1 MKKKTLLIIIIIFAL
16 FCFVVLLKG
25 LSNSNTYVP
34 DTKVGKQ
41 LLSFKAKKL
50 FNNEEVISDELFFE
64 NKIYLL
70 NLWASWCV
78 PCRTEHHILMKLSSN
93 PSVRIIGLNYK
104 DDLINAKKFINQM
117 GNPYSEILID
127 NDGTISIELGAYGV
141 PETFLIDENRI
152 ILKKFVGPIN
162 DKSLK
167 EVESLLK

>member
-1 MKKKTLLIIIIIFAL
+1 MKKKTLLIIITIFVL

-50 FNNEEVISDELFFE
+50 FNNEEVISDDLFFE

-78 PCRTEHHILMKLSSN
+78 PCRTEHQILMKLSSN
-93 PSVRIIGLNYK
+93 PSIKIIGLNYK
-104 DDLINAKKFINQM
+104 DDLKNAKKFINEM
-117 GNPYSEILID
+117 GNPYSEIVID

-167 EVESLLK
+167 EIESLVK

>member
-41 LLSFKAKKL
+41 LLSFKTKKL

>member
-41 LLSFKAKKL
+41 LLSFKTKKL

-162 DKSLK
+162 DQFLK

>member
-1 MKKKTLLIIIIIFAL
+1 MKKKTLLIIITIFVL

-34 DTKVGKQ
+34 STKVGKQ

-93 PSVRIIGLNYK
+93 PSIKIIGLNYK
-104 DDLINAKKFINQM
+104 DDLKNAKKFINEM
-117 GNPYSEILID
+117 GNPYSEIVID
-127 NDGTISIELGAYGV
+127 NDGTISIELGAYGI
-141 PETFLIDENRI
+141 PETFIIGKNKI

-167 EVESLLK
+167 EIESLLK

>member
-1 MKKKTLLIIIIIFAL
+1 MKKKTLLIIITIFVL

-34 DTKVGKQ
+34 STKVGKQ

-64 NKIYLL
+64 NKIYVL

-78 PCRTEHHILMKLSSN
+78 PCRIEHPNLMQLSSN

-104 DDLINAKKFINQM
+104 DELTNAKKFINEM

-127 NDGTISIELGAYGV
+127 NDGTISIELGAYGI
-141 PETFLIDENRI
+141 PETFIIDKNKI
-152 ILKKFVGPIN
+152 IIKKFVGPIN
-162 DKSLK
+162 EQSIK
-167 EVESLLK
+167 EIESLLK

>member
-1 MKKKTLLIIIIIFAL
+1 MKKKTLLIIITIFVL

-34 DTKVGKQ
+34 NTKIGKQ

-93 PSVRIIGLNYK
+93 PSIKIIGLNYK
-104 DDLINAKKFINQM
+104 DDLTNAKKFINEM
-117 GNPYSEILID
+117 GNPYSEVLID
-127 NDGTISIELGAYGV
+127 NDGTISIELGAYGI
-141 PETFLIDENRI
+141 PETFVIDKNKI

-162 DKSLK
+162 DQSLK
-167 EVESLLK
+167 EIESLLK

>member
-1 MKKKTLLIIIIIFAL
+1 MKKKTLLIIITIFVL

-34 DTKVGKQ
+34 NTKVGKQ

-78 PCRTEHHILMKLSSN
+78 PCRTEHHNLMQLSSN
-93 PSVRIIGLNYK
+93 PSIRIIGLNYK
-104 DDLINAKKFINQM
+104 DDLTNAKKFINQM
-117 GNPYSEILID
+117 GNPYSEIIID
-127 NDGTISIELGAYGV
+127 KDGTISIELGAYGI
-141 PETFLIDENRI
+141 PETFVIDKNKI

-162 DKSLK
+162 DQSLK
-167 EVESLLK
+167 EIESLLK

>member
-1 MKKKTLLIIIIIFAL
+1 MKKKTLLIIITIFVL

-25 LSNSNTYVP
+25 LSNSNTYIP
-34 DTKVGKQ
+34 NTKVGKQ

-70 NLWASWCV
+70 NIWASWCV
-78 PCRTEHHILMKLSSN
+78 PCRTEHHILMQLSNN

-117 GNPYSEILID
+117 GNPYSEIFID
-127 NDGTISIELGAYGV
+127 NDGTISIELGAYGI
-141 PETFLIDENRI
+141 PETFIIDKNKV

-162 DKSLK
+162 DQSLK
-167 EVESLLK
+167 EIESLLK

>member
-1 MKKKTLLIIIIIFAL
+1 MKKKTLLIIITIIVL

-25 LSNSNTYVP
+25 LSNSNTYIP
-34 DTKVGKQ
+34 NTKVGKQ

-70 NLWASWCV
+70 NIWASWCV
-78 PCRTEHHILMKLSSN
+78 PCRTEHHILMQLSNN

-117 GNPYSEILID
+117 GNPYSEIFID
-127 NDGTISIELGAYGV
+127 NDGTISIELGAYGI
-141 PETFLIDENRI
+141 PETFIIDKNKV

-162 DKSLK
+162 DQSLK
-167 EVESLLK
+167 EIESLLK

>member
-1 MKKKTLLIIIIIFAL
+1 MKKKTLLIIITIFVL
-16 FCFVVLLKG
+16 FCFVVFLKG

-162 DKSLK
+162 DQFLK

>member
-1 MKKKTLLIIIIIFAL
+1 MKKKTLLIIITIFVL

-93 PSVRIIGLNYK
+93 PSIKIIGLNYK
-104 DDLINAKKFINQM
+104 DDLKNAKKFINEM
-117 GNPYSEILID
+117 GNPYSEIVID
-127 NDGTISIELGAYGV
+127 NDGTISIELGAYGI
-141 PETFLIDENRI
+141 PETFIIDKNKI
-152 ILKKFVGPIN
+152 ILKKFVGPLSPQ
-162 DKSLK
+162 SLK
-167 EVESLLK
+167 EIESIIK

>member
-1 MKKKTLLIIIIIFAL
+1 MKKKTLLIIITIFVL

-78 PCRTEHHILMKLSSN
+78 PCRTEHPLLMQLSNN
-93 PSVRIIGLNYK
+93 PSIRIIGLNYK
-104 DDLINAKKFINQM
+104 DDLTNAKKFINQM

-127 NDGTISIELGAYGV
+127 NDGTISIELGAYGI
-141 PETFLIDENRI
+141 PETFIIDKNKI

-162 DKSLK
+162 DQSLK
-167 EVESLLK
+167 EIESLLK

>member
-1 MKKKTLLIIIIIFAL
+1 MKKKTLLIIITIFVI

-70 NLWASWCV
+70 NIWASWCV
-78 PCRTEHHILMKLSSN
+78 PCRTEHPNLMQLSSN
-93 PSVRIIGLNYK
+93 SSIRIIGLNYK
-104 DDLINAKKFINQM
+104 DDLTNAKKFINQM
-117 GNPYSEILID
+117 GNPYSEIIID
-127 NDGTISIELGAYGV
+127 KDGTISIDLGAYGI
-141 PETFLIDENRI
+141 PETFIIDKNKKV
-152 ILKKFVGPIN
+152 LKKFVGPIN
-162 DKSLK
+162 DQSLK
-167 EVESLLK
+167 EIESLLK

>member
-1 MKKKTLLIIIIIFAL
+1 MKKKTLLIIITIFVL

-41 LLSFKAKKL
+41 LLSFKSKKL

-93 PSVRIIGLNYK
+93 PSIKIIGLNYK
-104 DDLINAKKFINQM
+104 DDLTNAKKFINEM
-117 GNPYSEILID
+117 GNPYSDIVVD
-127 NDGTISIELGAYGV
+127 NDGTISIELGAYGI
-141 PETFLIDENRI
+141 PETFIIGKNKI

-162 DKSLK
+162 DQSLK
-167 EVESLLK
+167 EIESLLK

>member
-41 LLSFKAKKL
+41 LLSFKTKKL

-141 PETFLIDENRI
+141 PETFLIDKNRI

-162 DKSLK
+162 DQFLK

>member
-1 MKKKTLLIIIIIFAL
+1 MKKKTLLIIITIFVL

-93 PSVRIIGLNYK
+93 PSIKIIGLNYK
-104 DDLINAKKFINQM
+104 DDLKNAKKFINEM
-117 GNPYSEILID
+117 GNPYSEIVID
-127 NDGTISIELGAYGV
+127 NDGTISIELGAYGI
-141 PETFLIDENRI
+141 PETFIIGKNKI

-167 EVESLLK
+167 EIESLVK

>member
-1 MKKKTLLIIIIIFAL
+1 MKKKTLLIIITIFVL

-70 NLWASWCV
+70 NIWASWCV
-78 PCRTEHHILMKLSSN
+78 PCRTEHPNLMQLSSN
-93 PSVRIIGLNYK
+93 SSIRIIGLNYK
-104 DDLINAKKFINQM
+104 DDLTNAKKFINQM
-117 GNPYSEILID
+117 GNPYSEIIID
-127 NDGTISIELGAYGV
+127 KDGTISIDLGAYGI
-141 PETFLIDENRI
+141 PETFIIDKNKKV
-152 ILKKFVGPIN
+152 LKKFVGPIN
-162 DKSLK
+162 DQSLK
-167 EVESLLK
+167 EIESLLK

>member
-1 MKKKTLLIIIIIFAL
+1 MKKKTLLIIITIFVL

-64 NKIYLL
+64 NKIYVL

-78 PCRTEHHILMKLSSN
+78 PCRTEHPKLMQLSSN
-93 PSVRIIGLNYK
+93 PSIRIIGLNYK
-104 DDLINAKKFINQM
+104 DDLTNAKKFINQM
-117 GNPYSEILID
+117 GNPYSEIIID
-127 NDGTISIELGAYGV
+127 KDGTISIDLGAYGI
-141 PETFLIDENRI
+141 PETFIIDKNKKV
-152 ILKKFVGPIN
+152 LKKFVGPIN
-162 DKSLK
+162 DQSLK
-167 EVESLLK
+167 EIESLLK

>member
-1 MKKKTLLIIIIIFAL
+1 MKKKTLLIIITIFVL

-34 DTKVGKQ
+34 NTKIGKQ

-93 PSVRIIGLNYK
+93 PFVRIIGLNYK
-104 DDLINAKKFINQM
+104 DDLTNAKKFINQM
-117 GNPYSEILID
+117 GNPYSEIIID
-127 NDGTISIELGAYGV
+127 KDGTISIDLGAYGI
-141 PETFLIDENRI
+141 PETFIIDKNKI

-162 DKSLK
+162 DQSLK
-167 EVESLLK
+167 EIESLLK

>member
-1 MKKKTLLIIIIIFAL
+1 MKKKTLLIIITIFVL

-70 NLWASWCV
+70 NIWASWCV
-78 PCRTEHHILMKLSSN
+78 PCRTEHPNLMQLSSN
-93 PSVRIIGLNYK
+93 SSIRIIGLNYK
-104 DDLINAKKFINQM
+104 DDLTNAKKFINQM
-117 GNPYSEILID
+117 GNPYSEIIID
-127 NDGTISIELGAYGV
+127 KDGTISIDLGAYGI
-141 PETFLIDENRI
+141 PETFI
-152 ILKKFVGPIN
+152 IGKNKKVLKKFVGPIN
-162 DKSLK
+162 DQSLK
-167 EVESLLK
+167 EIESLLK

>member
-1 MKKKTLLIIIIIFAL
+1 MKKKTLLIIITIFVL
-16 FCFVVLLKG
+16 FCFVVFLKG

-50 FNNEEVISDELFFE
+50 FNNEEVISDDLFFE

-70 NLWASWCV
+70 NLWASWCA

-93 PSVRIIGLNYK
+93 PSIKIIGLNYK
-104 DDLINAKKFINQM
+104 DDLKNAKKFINEM
-117 GNPYSEILID
+117 GNPYSEIVVD
-127 NDGTISIELGAYGV
+127 KDGIISIELGAYGI
-141 PETFLIDENRI
+141 PETFIIGKNKI

-167 EVESLLK
+167 EIESLVK

>member
-1 MKKKTLLIIIIIFAL
+1 MKKKTLLIIITIFVL

-34 DTKVGKQ
+34 NTKIGKQ

-50 FNNEEVISDELFFE
+50 FNNKEVISDELFFE

-93 PSVRIIGLNYK
+93 PSIKIIGLNYK
-104 DDLINAKKFINQM
+104 DDLTNAKKFINEM
-117 GNPYSEILID
+117 GNPYSDIVVD
-127 NDGTISIELGAYGV
+127 NDGTISIELGAYGI
-141 PETFLIDENRI
+141 PETFIIDKNKI

-162 DKSLK
+162 DQSLK
-167 EVESLLK
+167 EIESLLK